1 MIIIKTRVVL
11 TIIIT
16 IGMIQNSESKQIK
29 RQTNLEVLN
38 LQLLDVIL
46 IMKLYK

>member
-1 MIIIKTRVVL
+1 MIKIITRVVL

-29 RQTNLEVLN
+29 RQTNLAKLN
-38 LQLLDVIL
+38 SQLLAGIL
-46 IMKLYK
+46 TRKLYK

>member
-29 RQTNLEVLN
+29 RPTNLEVLN

-46 IMKLYK
+46 IMQVYK

>member
-1 MIIIKTRVVL
+1 MKIITIFVL

-29 RQTNLEVLN
+29 RQTNLESLN
-38 LQLLDVIL
+38 LQLLEGIL
-46 IMKLYK
+46 TI